1 MHDHLLADAS
11 ILPLAGL
18 SNMPGTVFQKGC
30 TSLVQMALMQNPGA
44 YFLISPLEYCISSY
58 VLIKKKIQL
67 YPASSE
73 NHSRFPTI
81 EL

>member
-58 VLIKKKIQL
+58 VLIKKKFNYILQAVRTIQGFQL
-67 YPASSE
+67 
-73 NHSRFPTI
+73 
-81 EL
+81 